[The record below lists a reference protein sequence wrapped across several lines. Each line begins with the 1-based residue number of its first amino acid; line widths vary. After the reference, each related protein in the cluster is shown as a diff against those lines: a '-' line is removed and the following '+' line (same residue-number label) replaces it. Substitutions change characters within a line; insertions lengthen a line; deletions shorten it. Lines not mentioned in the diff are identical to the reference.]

1 MEWIVKRCLIGSAC
15 DLTPTNFTIL
25 QWARITSGKVR
36 LGYCFTP
43 YQRLC
48 RITSVTYMYLI
59 TNIMENIGWYFV
71 LVYCFVGMVMTPWIL
86 ILVNGFYYLTSFW
99 TKIQTSA
106 TKFKFP
112 LYIDDKC
119 NDFVNTLTYKTLPYR
134 TKNYLIVQK
143 FTLTYKTIHK
153 RR

>member
-1 MEWIVKRCLIGSAC
+1 MIQKKIHFPISGNRIFNLRNKEWIVKRCLIGSAC

-25 QWARITSGKVR
+25 LWARITS
-36 LGYCFTP
+36 
-43 YQRLC
+43 
-48 RITSVTYMYLI
+48 VTYLI

-71 LVYCFVGMVMTPWIL
+71 LVYCFVDMVMTPWIL
-86 ILVNGFYYLTSFW
+86 ISVNGFYYLTSFG

-106 TKFKFP
+106 TKFKCP
-112 LYIDDKC
+112 LYIDDNC
-119 NDFVNTLTYKTLPYR
+119 NDFVNTLTYKILPYR
-134 TKNYLIVQK
+134 TKIYLNVQK